1 MCGGYSMVKI
11 NQVIDIMEEIA
22 PLNLKESYDNV
33 GFMVGDRESEVTRV
47 LVALDCTL
55 KVIEE
60 AKELGAQLILTHHPL
75 LFIKPKSITTD
86 SLQGK
91 KIMKLIENG
100 IALYSSHTNWDTV
113 KGGLNDEFVK
123 LLGFEESKI
132 IEVAPSD
139 PTAGVGRIVQL
150 SEHTTVE
157 RIINRIKDKLN
168 LQNLRYSGELD
179 KKVRTISLVNGSGED
194 YLQQSYDLGADLL
207 ITGDTTY
214 HFVSDYEEMGLSVID
229 IGHFN
234 SEWPLVMS
242 LAENIKKILEPMGV
256 EVILSKVIKDP
267 YNFI

>member
-1 MCGGYSMVKI
+1 MVKI
-11 NQVIDIMEEIA
+11 NEIINIMEGLA

-33 GFMVGDRESEVTRV
+33 GFMVGDREREVTKV
-47 LVALDCTL
+47 LVALDCTI

-75 LFIKPKSITTD
+75 LFIKPKTITTD

-91 KIMKLIENG
+91 KLMKLIENG

-123 LLGFEESKI
+123 ILGFQESKI
-132 IEVAPSD
+132 IEISPSD

-150 SEHTTVE
+150 KEETTLE
-157 RIINRIKDKLN
+157 EIIKGIKDKLKI
-168 LQNLRYSGELD
+168 QNLRYSGELN
-179 KKVRTISLVNGSGED
+179 KKVRTIALVNGSGED
-194 YLQQSYDLGADLL
+194 YLQQAYDLGAELL

-234 SEWPLVMS
+234 SEWPLVIS
-242 LAENIKKILEPMGV
+242 LSEKIKKVLEPRGV
-256 EVILSKVIKDP
+256 EIIMSNATRDP

>member
-1 MCGGYSMVKI
+1 MVKI
-11 NQVIDIMEEIA
+11 NEIIDIMENLA

-33 GFMVGDRESEVTRV
+33 GFMVGHREREVTKV
-47 LVALDCTL
+47 LVALDCTI

-75 LFIKPKSITTD
+75 LFIKPKTITTD
-86 SLQGK
+86 SLQGRK
-91 KIMKLIENG
+91 LMKLIENG

-132 IEVAPSD
+132 IEVAPSE

-150 SEHTTVE
+150 KEETTLE
-157 RIINRIKDKLN
+157 EIIKSIKDKLK
-168 LQNLRYSGELD
+168 LQNLRYSGELN
-179 KKVRTISLVNGSGED
+179 KKVRTIALVNGSGED
-194 YLQQSYDLGADLL
+194 YLQQSYDLGAELL

-242 LAENIKKILEPMGV
+242 LSEKIKKILEPRGV
-256 EVILSKVIKDP
+256 EVIISKATKDP
-267 YNFI
+267 YNFV

>member
-1 MCGGYSMVKI
+1 MVKI
-11 NQVIDIMEEIA
+11 NEIINIMEGLA
-22 PLNLKESYDNV
+22 PLYLKESYDNV
-33 GFMVGDRESEVTRV
+33 GFMVGDREKEVTKV
-47 LVALDCTL
+47 LVALDCTI

-75 LFIKPKSITTD
+75 LFIKPKTITTD

-91 KIMKLIENG
+91 KLMKLIENG

-123 LLGFEESKI
+123 ILGFQESKI

-150 SEHTTVE
+150 KEETTLE
-157 RIINRIKDKLN
+157 EIIKGIKDKLKI
-168 LQNLRYSGELD
+168 QNLRYSGDLN
-179 KKVRTISLVNGSGED
+179 KKVRTIALVNGSGED
-194 YLQQSYDLGADLL
+194 YLQQAYDLGAELL

-234 SEWPLVMS
+234 SEWPLVMRLS
-242 LAENIKKILEPMGV
+242 EKIKKILEPRGV
-256 EVILSKVIKDP
+256 EVIISNATRDP

>member
-1 MCGGYSMVKI
+1 MVKI
-11 NQVIDIMEEIA
+11 NEIINIMEGLA

-33 GFMVGDRESEVTRV
+33 GFMVGDREREVTKV
-47 LVALDCTL
+47 LVALDCTI

-75 LFIKPKSITTD
+75 LFIKPKTITTD

-91 KIMKLIENG
+91 KLMKLIENG

-123 LLGFEESKI
+123 ILGFQESKI
-132 IEVAPSD
+132 IEVVPSD

-150 SEHTTVE
+150 KEETTLE
-157 RIINRIKDKLN
+157 EIIKGIKDKLRI
-168 LQNLRYSGELD
+168 QNLRYYGELN
-179 KKVRTISLVNGSGED
+179 KKVRTIALVNGSGED
-194 YLQQSYDLGADLL
+194 YLQQAYDLGAELL

-242 LAENIKKILEPMGV
+242 LSEKIKKILEPRGV
-256 EVILSKVIKDP
+256 EVIISNATRDP

>member
-1 MCGGYSMVKI
+1 MVKI
-11 NQVIDIMEEIA
+11 NEIINIMEGLA

-33 GFMVGDRESEVTRV
+33 GFMVGDREKEVTKV
-47 LVALDCTL
+47 LVALDCTI

-75 LFIKPKSITTD
+75 LFIKPKTITTD

-91 KIMKLIENG
+91 KLMKLIENG

-123 LLGFEESKI
+123 ILGFQESKI

-150 SEHTTVE
+150 KEETTLE
-157 RIINRIKDKLN
+157 KIIKGIKDKFKI
-168 LQNLRYSGELD
+168 QNLRYSGELN
-179 KKVRTISLVNGSGED
+179 KKVRTIALVNGSGED
-194 YLQQSYDLGADLL
+194 YLQQAYDLGAELL

-214 HFVSDYEEMGLSVID
+214 HFVSDYEEMGLAVID

-234 SEWPLVMS
+234 SEWPLVIS
-242 LAENIKKILEPMGV
+242 LSEKIKKVLEPRGV
-256 EVILSKVIKDP
+256 EIIMSNATRDP

>member
-1 MCGGYSMVKI
+1 MVKI
-11 NQVIDIMEEIA
+11 NEIINIMEGIA

-33 GFMVGDRESEVTRV
+33 GFMVGDREKEVTKV
-47 LVALDCTL
+47 LVALDCTI

-60 AKELGAQLILTHHPL
+60 AKELGVQLILTHHPL
-75 LFIKPKSITTD
+75 LFIKPKTITTD

-91 KIMKLIENG
+91 KLMKLIENG
-100 IALYSSHTNWDTV
+100 IGLYSSHTNWDTV

-123 LLGFEESKI
+123 ILGFQESKI

-150 SEHTTVE
+150 KEETTLE
-157 RIINRIKDKLN
+157 EIIKCIKDKLKI
-168 LQNLRYSGELD
+168 QNLRYSGELN
-179 KKVRTISLVNGSGED
+179 KKVRTIALVNGSGED
-194 YLQQSYDLGADLL
+194 YLQQAYDLGAELL

-242 LAENIKKILEPMGV
+242 LSEKIKKILEPRGV
-256 EVILSKVIKDP
+256 EVIISNATRDP

>member
-1 MCGGYSMVKI
+1 MVKI
-11 NQVIDIMEEIA
+11 NEIIDIMEGLA

-33 GFMVGDRESEVTRV
+33 GFMVGCREREVTKV
-47 LVALDCTL
+47 LVALDCTI

-60 AKELGAQLILTHHPL
+60 AKELGVQFILTHHPL
-75 LFIKPKSITTD
+75 LFKKPKTITTD

-123 LLGFEESKI
+123 ILDFQESKI

-150 SEHTTVE
+150 KE
-157 RIINRIKDKLN
+157 
-168 LQNLRYSGELD
+168 
-179 KKVRTISLVNGSGED
+179 
-194 YLQQSYDLGADLL
+194 
-207 ITGDTTY
+207 DTTL
-214 HFVSDYEEMGLSVID
+214 EEID

-242 LAENIKKILEPMGV
+242 LSEKIKKILEPRGV
-256 EVILSKVIKDP
+256 EVILSKATKDP